1 MAKKLTGWK
10 TRGMNRDLSVSAF
23 NPEFAFENRNLRL
36 STNESNTLMSWVN
49 EKGTQLMGIQYSA
62 YGSNNQLQTQ
72 NSIYGLV
79 IGTAVLNHHLVVFT
93 TDNITPLFV
102 AQNRQS
108 SEYKD
113 CIYVFEMSGNSG
125 LKGKLL
131 FSGNLGFDAEHPLE
145 TLVSYETESVQKVYW
160 TDSKNQPRVI
170 NIAAPES
177 AVMKWG
183 DTSFDFVRTLQ
194 LNETVTVKKILGASG
209 MFPAGVLQY
218 AFTYYDKHGQESSI
232 FYTTPLLYTS
242 YEDRGANPED
252 RVDNAFQITVN
263 QVDRNF
269 DYLRIYSIMRTSKN
283 GTPICRRVQD
293 ISIVDLNVDQNGIS
307 NATYL
312 DTGTNGDTI
321 DSMELM
327 YKGGEDI
334 VCQTLEQKDNTLF
347 LGNLEIKRNPLNNIS
362 ISNPNIECGTRD
374 IYPSKAPAGSYKYWN
389 QLTAYKDAEL
399 TESVP
404 CNGFKCGDTY
414 RLGIQF
420 QYKTGKWSEPVYL
433 KDLIMSM
440 RASIDVDT
448 QVVSLPTFTWSMP
461 AALKNTLREEGY
473 LKARPLCVFPEATDR
488 NIVCQ
493 GVANPTMYTQAQR
506 NSSTTNNNNYTGEL
520 QAQSSWFFRPYHNSG
535 NALIGNDGTVSPAS
549 NPTPKERT
557 SADSETGTLPYAYR
571 GVEKDNPFNPTNLRS
586 VEIQGDFDDDHKFRI
601 DRGFLT
607 LHSPDIEFDDQL
619 LLMDFGAVEFKQ
631 VGHVLFKNT
640 LSDIDIQTETPAISD
655 IGNGFVHRAFD
666 AAGAN
671 GIVAGLFYDDFI
683 VEDIKKNDATGEENI
698 FQALDTEKSPIK
710 WMVYPWNKSG
720 SLNNDINRPTDKGT
734 QTAKLKKKIIS
745 NLRIADTEFTAAGT
759 SSRPFGAPKIFSD
772 DQNTIIKIDGSV
784 YRGNIDTLLIPD
796 HSDGQY
802 FMDGHTADLQSEDSS
817 DWIQNLKQLVIANN
831 YTPGSNPGQNTPFN
845 ASDTW
850 WKTFST
856 QTGKIGDKTPCGLWV
871 FRTNHWYWVQNNK
884 NTNLYL
890 GNQYVGLTLQKSNVR
905 MKYKSTPHMV
915 LRYYSN
921 SENINW
927 ENNAGPTLPVIEITQ
942 VPQNPFGG
950 NSDDAK
956 QANVWIPCGEPV
968 RLDNSNPVVWKYGD
982 TYFQRWDCLKTYAFT
997 FEDENQVVE
1006 IGSFMLETHTNIDGR
1021 YDRNRGQS
1029 SNLYMSPINFNLLN
1043 PVYSQVDNFFTY
1055 RIMDKGFYENNTFP
1069 NQLTW
1074 TLTKQAGADVDT
1086 WTTLTMANTLDMDGD
1101 KGKVTKLIR
1110 LNDSL
1115 LSFQDTGISQIMYNE
1130 NVQVASTQ
1138 GVPIEIANSGKV
1150 QGKRY
1155 LSNTVGCSNK
1165 WSMVS
1170 TPMGIYFMDSHE
1182 KSIYVFN
1189 GQLNNLSTSLG
1200 FNSWVKQNI
1209 QGPTSVWNPKNF
1221 GSFVGYYDRRNQ
1233 DVLYI
1238 NHNEALAYSE
1248 KLNAFTSFY
1257 DYGRTPYLCF
1267 LRDTGIWL
1275 RHNNHVTTAW
1285 VHQGGEFWKFFD
1297 ENKSYGTILIGNPEP
1312 QLDKT
1317 FTNLEFRA
1325 CMDGEG
1331 KYNEGRYE
1339 PFLPFDTLETWNEY
1353 QKGIAYL
1360 SDKQGQGRYQHHLRD
1375 NTASLNRKFR
1385 IWRCDI
1391 PRDNAG
1397 GADVFDFTFD
1407 NTFHYSRSAH
1417 PTDRMRNPW
1426 LYLKL
1431 RKAPAK
1437 EDESLPR
1444 AEIHDLV
1451 MTYYD

>member
-49 EKGTQLMGIQYSA
+49 EKGTQLMGIHYSA
-62 YGSNNQLQTQ
+62 YRSNNQLQTQ
-72 NSIYGLV
+72 SSIYGLV

-93 TDNITPLFV
+93 TDNITPIFV

-108 SEYKD
+108 REYKD

-263 QVDRNF
+263 RVDRNF

-293 ISIVDLNVDQNGIS
+293 ISIADLNVDQNGIS
-307 NATYL
+307 NATCL

-347 LGNLEIKRNPLNNIS
+347 LGNLEIKRNPLNSIS
-362 ISNPNIECGTRD
+362 ISNPKIDFGTRS
-374 IYPSKAPAGSYKYWN
+374 IHPSKAPAGSYKYWN
-389 QLTAYKDAEL
+389 QLTAYDENNN
-399 TESVP
+399 SVP

-433 KDLIMSM
+433 KDLTMSM
-440 RASIDVDT
+440 RASIDADNK
-448 QVVSLPTFTWSMP
+448 VVSLPTFTWTMP

-520 QAQSSWFFRPYHNSG
+520 QAQSSWFFRPYKRNSSSGAEYGGAIING
-535 NALIGNDGTVSPAS
+535 NGTVSP
-549 NPTPKERT
+549 
-557 SADSETGTLPYAYR
+557 DSRGEIPYANR
-571 GVEKDNPFNPTNLRS
+571 DVKGNNPFNPTKLRS
-586 VEIQGDFDDDHKFRI
+586 VEIQGDFDSSNRFKI
-601 DRGFLT
+601 DTACFT

-619 LLMDFGAVEFKQ
+619 LLMDFGAIKFKQ

-640 LSDIDIQTETPAISD
+640 LSDIDIQTETPAISEA
-655 IGNGFVHRAFD
+655 GNGFVHRAFD
-666 AAGAN
+666 AAGAC
-671 GIVAGLFYDDFI
+671 GIIAGLFYDDFI
-683 VEDIKKNDATGEENI
+683 VEDIKKNEATGEENT
-698 FQALDTEKSPIK
+698 FQALDTERSSIK

-745 NLRIADTEFTAAGT
+745 NLRIADTAYTNEKLPTT
-759 SSRPFGAPKIFSD
+759 PSVSPKIFSD
-772 DQNTIIKIDGSV
+772 DQNTILKVGDYI

-802 FMDGHTADLQSEDSS
+802 FVDSNTLTLS
-817 DWIQNLKQLVIANN
+817 TTTGSWATNWAHRIINST
-831 YTPGSNPGQNTPFN
+831 YTPGKNEGQTTPFN
-845 ASDTW
+845 ATQFW
-850 WKTFST
+850 WKTFSVENT
-856 QTGKIGDKTPCGLWV
+856 VQDSTHCGLWV
-871 FRTNHWYWVQNNK
+871 FKDNEGWCWVQNSDA
-884 NTNLYL
+884 TNLYI
-890 GNQYVGLTLQKSNVR
+890 GNQYVGLVLQKGNVR

-915 LRYYSN
+915 LRYPGDD
-921 SENINW
+921 NIDWNG
-927 ENNAGPTLPVIEITQ
+927 ESGTFDYFSLPVIEITQ
-942 VPQNPFGG
+942 EPKNQFGG

-968 RLDNSNPVVWKYGD
+968 RLDSDNPIVWKYGD

-1029 SNLYMSPINFNLLN
+1029 SNLYMSPRNFNLLN
-1043 PVYSQVDNFFTY
+1043 PVYSQIDNFFTY

-1285 VHQGGEFWKFFD
+1285 VHQGGEYCKFFD

-1325 CMDGEG
+1325 CVDGEG

-1397 GADVFDFTFD
+1397 GEDVFDFTFD
-1407 NTFHYSRSAH
+1407 STFHYSRSAH

-1437 EDESLPR
+1437 EEESLPR